1 MDVLMVAAELGPYAR
16 ATEAGDA
23 IPSLAKALRQLG
35 HRVTVALPR
44 YGAFEAHGLFA
55 ARRLTPLAVA
65 GGEVN
70 VYDGQLSSGVE
81 LVLFDL
87 PGLSEPAGLGLESVK
102 DAAVLESYLAL
113 GRAAAGLARQRREQG
128 TLDVIHAHDWPG
140 ALVAAYLDERS
151 PPLVLSSYD
160 VQRPGWIAPAASAS
174 LDDTLRARLLHD
186 ERPSALGAGI
196 RAARVVVTTSVA
208 SASEALDARASG
220 PLAAQL
226 AALAEPLVGVAS
238 GLDYATYNPAIDPA
252 LEARFDAEDPWT
264 KARTKGAILRH
275 LRLDLEIQRP
285 LVLFAGPLAKDSGAD
300 VLLAALPA
308 LGRSDF
314 SLVVAGE
321 GDAEL
326 AAGFRAARDQR
337 PEAIAYIDRI
347 DDNQRRRLYAASD
360 IALIARR
367 RASAETSQLVAQ
379 RYGAVPVAL
388 AAGAVVDT
396 VVDADATLE
405 TGTGFLFDRPEPADL
420 VAALERAL
428 SAYASEDNWARLR
441 RRVMRLDLGW
451 DRPARRYAQVYRR
464 ALELA
469 SG

>member
-1 MDVLMVAAELGPYAR
+1 MVAAELGPYAR
-16 ATEAGDA
+16 VTEAGDV

-55 ARRLTPLAVA
+55 ARRLTPLAVP

-81 LVLFDL
+81 LVLFDV
-87 PGLSEPAGLGLESVK
+87 PGLSEPAGLSAETVK
-102 DAAVLESYLAL
+102 DSSVLESYLAL
-113 GRAAAGLARQRREQG
+113 GRAAAGIARHRREQG

-140 ALVAAYLDERS
+140 ALVAPYLDERS
-151 PPLVLSSYD
+151 APLVVTSYD
-160 VQRPGWIAPAASAS
+160 LQHPGWLAPAATAS
-174 LDDTLRARLLHD
+174 LDDTLRARLLRD

-196 RAARVVVTTSVA
+196 DAARVVVTTSLA
-208 SASEALDARASG
+208 SAGEAVDARVTG
-220 PLAAQL
+220 PLAEKL
-226 AALAEPLVGVAS
+226 SGLAEPLVGVAS

-285 LVLFAGPLAKDSGAD
+285 LALFAGPLTKEAGAD

-308 LGRSDF
+308 LARSDF

-321 GDAEL
+321 GDPEIV
-326 AAGFRAARDQR
+326 AGFRAARDQR
-337 PEAIAYIDRI
+337 PEAIAYVERT
-347 DDNQRRRLYAASD
+347 DDNQRRRLFAASD

-367 RASAETSQLVAQ
+367 RASAETAQLVAQ

-396 VVDADATLE
+396 VVDADAALE
-405 TGTGFLFDRPEPADL
+405 TGTGFLFDKPEPGEL
-420 VAALERAL
+420 VGALERAL
-428 SAYASEDNWARLR
+428 VAYSSEDGWARLR